1 MKKMTGMADY
11 IKESSERTQK
21 EQKEFKLFGDISV
34 FIKDPLPEDI
44 DVRNVLAKLES
55 LIPRYFA
62 SGLDMIIV
70 GANSEFEEREINAM
84 YRDGAIYVTNFQM
97 TEADLLDDIVHEL
110 AHVVEENNG
119 EFLYSDELIFKEFI
133 GKRKRLLDI
142 LAQEGYSVDEQNFMN
157 AEYNREFDDFL
168 YQEVGYPTLTAL
180 TMGLFASPYGATS
193 LREYFAN
200 GFEEYFLGDRNY
212 LKKISPFLYSKLDK
226 AEDL

>member
-1 MKKMTGMADY
+1 MKGMADY
-11 IKESSERTQK
+11 IKESSEKTQK
-21 EQKEFKLFGDISV
+21 GQKELTVFGDVNV

-44 DVRNVLAKLES
+44 DVRNVLTKLET
-55 LIPRYFA
+55 LIPKYFA
-62 SGLDMIIV
+62 SGLDLIII
-70 GANSEFEEREINAM
+70 GHNGEFEERDINAM
-84 YRDGAIYVTNFQM
+84 YQDGAIYVTNLQM
-97 TEADLLDDIVHEL
+97 TEEDLLDDIVHEL
-110 AHVVEENNG
+110 AHAVEENNG
-119 EFLYSDELIFKEFI
+119 EFLYSDELIFKEFM

-142 LAQEGYSVDEQNFMN
+142 LTQEGYSVDDEKFSN
-157 AEYNREFDDFL
+157 AEYDREFDEFL

-200 GFEEYFLGDRNY
+200 GFEEFFLGDRNY

>member
-1 MKKMTGMADY
+1 M
-11 IKESSERTQK
+11 
-21 EQKEFKLFGDISV
+21 FGDISV

-44 DVRNVLAKLES
+44 DIRSVLAKLES

-62 SGLDMIIV
+62 SGLDMIII
-70 GANSEFEEREINAM
+70 GANSEFEERDINAM
-84 YRDGAIYVTNFQM
+84 YRDGAIYVTNFQI
-97 TEADLLDDIVHEL
+97 TEGDLLDDIIHEL
-110 AHVVEENNG
+110 AHAVEENNG
-119 EFLYSDELIFKEFI
+119 EFLYSDELIFKEFM

-142 LAQEGYSVDEQNFMN
+142 LTQEGYSVDMENSMN
-157 AEYNREFDDFL
+157 AEYNREFDEFL
-168 YQEVGYPTLTAL
+168 YQEVGYPTLTSL

>member
-1 MKKMTGMADY
+1 MKGMADY
-11 IKESSERTQK
+11 IKESSEKTQK
-21 EQKEFKLFGDISV
+21 GQKELTVFGDVNV

-44 DVRNVLAKLES
+44 DVRNVLTKLET
-55 LIPRYFA
+55 LIPKYFA
-62 SGLDMIIV
+62 SGLDLIII
-70 GANSEFEEREINAM
+70 GHNGEFEERDINAM
-84 YRDGAIYVTNFQM
+84 YQDGAIYVTNLQM
-97 TEADLLDDIVHEL
+97 TEEDLLDDIVHEL
-110 AHVVEENNG
+110 AHAVEESNG
-119 EFLYSDELIFKEFI
+119 EFLYSDELIFKEFM

-142 LAQEGYSVDEQNFMN
+142 LTQEGYSVDEQNFMN
-157 AEYNREFDDFL
+157 AEYDREFDEFL

>member
-1 MKKMTGMADY
+1 MKGMADY
-11 IKESSERTQK
+11 IKESSEKAQK
-21 EQKEFKLFGDISV
+21 KQKEFKLFGDISV

-44 DVRNVLAKLES
+44 DIRSVLAKLES

-62 SGLDMIIV
+62 SGLDMIII
-70 GANSEFEEREINAM
+70 GANSEFEERDINAM
-84 YRDGAIYVTNFQM
+84 YRDGAIYVTNFQI
-97 TEADLLDDIVHEL
+97 TEGDLLDDIIHEL
-110 AHVVEENNG
+110 AHAVEENNG
-119 EFLYSDELIFKEFI
+119 EFLYSDELIFKEFM

-142 LAQEGYSVDEQNFMN
+142 LTQEGYSVDMENSMN
-157 AEYNREFDDFL
+157 AEYNREFDEFL
-168 YQEVGYPTLTAL
+168 YQEVGYPTLTSL

>member
-1 MKKMTGMADY
+1 MKGMADY
-11 IKESSERTQK
+11 IKESSEKTQK
-21 EQKEFKLFGDISV
+21 GQKELTVFGDVNV

-44 DVRNVLAKLES
+44 DVRNVLTKLET
-55 LIPRYFA
+55 LIPKYFA
-62 SGLDMIIV
+62 SGLDLIII
-70 GANSEFEEREINAM
+70 GQNGEFEERDINAM
-84 YRDGAIYVTNFQM
+84 YQDGAIYVTNLQM
-97 TEADLLDDIVHEL
+97 TEEDLLDDIVHEL
-110 AHVVEENNG
+110 AHAVEENNG
-119 EFLYSDELIFKEFI
+119 EFLYSDELIFKEFM

-142 LAQEGYSVDEQNFMN
+142 LTQEGYSVDEQNFMN
-157 AEYNREFDDFL
+157 AEYDREFDEFL

>member
-1 MKKMTGMADY
+1 MKGMADY
-11 IKESSERTQK
+11 IKESSEKTQK
-21 EQKEFKLFGDISV
+21 GQKELTVFGDVNV

-44 DVRNVLAKLES
+44 DVRNVLTKLET
-55 LIPRYFA
+55 LIPKYFA
-62 SGLDMIIV
+62 SGLDLIII
-70 GANSEFEEREINAM
+70 GQNGEFEKRDINAM
-84 YRDGAIYVTNFQM
+84 YQDGAIYVTNLQM
-97 TEADLLDDIVHEL
+97 TEEDLLDDIVHEV
-110 AHVVEENNG
+110 AHAVEENNA
-119 EFLYSDELIFKEFI
+119 EFLYSDELIFKEFM

-142 LAQEGYSVDEQNFMN
+142 LTQEGYSVDEQNFMN
-157 AEYNREFDDFL
+157 AEYDREFDEFL

>member
-1 MKKMTGMADY
+1 MKGTADY
-11 IKESSERTQK
+11 IKESSEKAQK
-21 EQKEFKLFGDISV
+21 KQKEFKLFGDISV

-44 DVRNVLAKLES
+44 DIRSVLAKLES

-62 SGLDMIIV
+62 SGLDMIII
-70 GANSEFEEREINAM
+70 GANSEFEERDINAM
-84 YRDGAIYVTNFQM
+84 YRDGAIYVTNFQI
-97 TEADLLDDIVHEL
+97 TEGDLLDDIIHEL
-110 AHVVEENNG
+110 AHAVEENNG
-119 EFLYSDELIFKEFI
+119 EFLYSDELIFKEFM

-142 LAQEGYSVDEQNFMN
+142 LTQEGYSVDMENSMN
-157 AEYNREFDDFL
+157 AEYNREFDEFL
-168 YQEVGYPTLTAL
+168 YQEVGYPTLTSL

-226 AEDL
+226 AEEL

>member
-1 MKKMTGMADY
+1 MKGMADY
-11 IKESSERTQK
+11 IKESSEKTQK
-21 EQKEFKLFGDISV
+21 GQKELTVFGDVNV

-44 DVRNVLAKLES
+44 DVRNVLTKLET
-55 LIPRYFA
+55 LIPKYFA
-62 SGLDMIIV
+62 SGLDLIII
-70 GANSEFEEREINAM
+70 GHNGEFEERDINAM
-84 YRDGAIYVTNFQM
+84 YQDGAIYVTNLQM
-97 TEADLLDDIVHEL
+97 TEEDLLDDIVHEL
-110 AHVVEENNG
+110 AHAVEENNG
-119 EFLYSDELIFKEFI
+119 EFLYSDELIFKEFM

-142 LAQEGYSVDEQNFMN
+142 LTQEGYSVDDEKFSN
-157 AEYNREFDDFL
+157 AEYDREFDEFL

>member
-1 MKKMTGMADY
+1 MKGMADY
-11 IKESSERTQK
+11 IKESSEKTQK
-21 EQKEFKLFGDISV
+21 GQKELTVFGDVNV

-44 DVRNVLAKLES
+44 DVRNVLTKLET
-55 LIPRYFA
+55 LIPKYFA
-62 SGLDMIIV
+62 SGLDLIII
-70 GANSEFEEREINAM
+70 GQNGEFEERDINAM
-84 YRDGAIYVTNFQM
+84 YQDGAIYVTNLQM
-97 TEADLLDDIVHEL
+97 TEEDLLDDIVHEL
-110 AHVVEENNG
+110 AHAVEENNG
-119 EFLYSDELIFKEFI
+119 EFLYSDELIFKEFM

-142 LAQEGYSVDEQNFMN
+142 LTQEGYSVDDEKFSN
-157 AEYNREFDDFL
+157 AEYDREFDEFL